1 MIHLINKANFELV
14 MPRSFAKDKAA
25 FTASYRAMSF
35 YPKGADGSYLAE
47 RSMSSRHGEQSV
59 EKPKRRRHRPNA
71 AQKERERQRVFRE
84 AFATLR
90 EHLPLESSKK
100 IPKRDILRLAAQ
112 YIKYLTNLLDQPGMR
127 NIMEGA
133 I

>member
-1 MIHLINKANFELV
+1 
-14 MPRSFAKDKAA
+14 
-25 FTASYRAMSF
+25 MSLQ
-35 YPKGADGSYLAE
+35 YPNYGGNYLHE
-47 RSMSSRHGEQSV
+47 KRTQNRQGEQT

-90 EHLPLESSKK
+90 EHLPLDSSKK

-112 YIKYLTNLLDQPGMR
+112 YIKYLTSLLHQPAVR
-127 NIMEGA
+127 YFIEGA

>member
-1 MIHLINKANFELV
+1 MPQTLDKENTFSTSCCSMSMHLNCPCTDEK
-14 MPRSFAKDKAA
+14 
-25 FTASYRAMSF
+25 
-35 YPKGADGSYLAE
+35 
-47 RSMSSRHGEQSV
+47 SMSSRHGEQT

-84 AFATLR
+84 AFAALR

-100 IPKRDILRLAAQ
+100 IPKRDILRLATQ
-112 YIKYLTNLLDQPGMR
+112 YINYLTSILQQPAAVCYLV
-127 NIMEGA
+127 EAA

>member
-1 MIHLINKANFELV
+1 
-14 MPRSFAKDKAA
+14 MPRSLVKEKSFS
-25 FTASYRAMSF
+25 TSYCSMSM
-35 YPKGADGSYLAE
+35 YSHYADGSYFE
-47 RSMSSRHGEQSV
+47 RGMSSREGEQT

-84 AFATLR
+84 AFAALR
-90 EHLPLESSKK
+90 GHLPLESSKK

-112 YIKYLTNLLDQPGMR
+112 YIKYLTNLLHQPTVCYL
-127 NIMEGA
+127 IEGA